1 MFLSFLLKDRD
12 RIGLIIS
19 YYVSSRKWAISKEN
33 APMTVLN
40 RCHIKFKTLPVCCQM
55 ALSPEQKIMFEVVGD
70 FRASTTDGMSSYV
83 CITLSGVA
91 VYEPPRVATN
101 IQVNLHF
108 IPLQLLNYSIID

>member
-1 MFLSFLLKDRD
+1 
-12 RIGLIIS
+12 
-19 YYVSSRKWAISKEN
+19 
-33 APMTVLN
+33 
-40 RCHIKFKTLPVCCQM
+40 M

-108 IPLQLLNYSIID
+108 IPLQLLNYSIIDWFLNYLILFSCSGYIVSNDMES